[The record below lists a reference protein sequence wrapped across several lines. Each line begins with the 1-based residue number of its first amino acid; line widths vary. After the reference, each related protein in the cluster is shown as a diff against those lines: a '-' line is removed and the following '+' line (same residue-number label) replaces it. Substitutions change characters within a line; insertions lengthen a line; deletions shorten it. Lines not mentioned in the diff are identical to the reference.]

1 MSTNFNMDTTGFL
14 QTINK
19 LERRF
24 DELTSR
30 ESQRRVYENDG
41 VNPEP
46 LDHRLYVLAHEV
58 FTNTGWSMDLF
69 SAAACFD
76 VTLMDECR
84 RFLQGSASVVRRY
97 GLPVWLYDLMNAST
111 LAAYTGEPSDRMPK
125 CIRILTPR
133 ELAIRGMAKG
143 RKRYGSKK
151 QRKEDVWQFVRE
163 THRLGAFTMLKWG
176 EREPR
181 SLSIARMMLT
191 DPGIGMSML
200 RDDAGV
206 DGMGAV
212 PDYRYRRVVAYEED
226 LMDQVGRWDDD
237 HRNGA
242 ETVDGNDDHGFT
254 AVGARYLRDGE
265 RLIEA
270 YEHLWNKET
279 PRSRDVLLSA
289 GNRDDNRRDMP
300 LWQNPVML
308 RNLAISLLGSAL
320 ASDLIV
326 GFEDRDR
333 RMFDRGV
340 EQLREAMTIV
350 KEDGFAMMPKLL
362 IDRYD
367 PGVESLLYCSE
378 EESESRQR
386 LFRDLCEGLACVVLH
401 RVPDDARSRRMAI
414 ALIECETGAYEELV
428 SDCDEAACQK

>member
-1 MSTNFNMDTTGFL
+1 MSTKFNMDARGFL
-14 QTINK
+14 QTLNK

-30 ESQRRVYENDG
+30 ESQRRVYENNG

-76 VTLMDECR
+76 VALMDECR
-84 RFLQGSASVVRRY
+84 RFLRGSASVVRRY
-97 GLPVWLYDLMNAST
+97 GLPVWLYDLMSAST

-125 CIRILTPR
+125 CIRVLTPR

-143 RKRYGSKK
+143 RKRFGTKK

-176 EREPR
+176 EQEPK

-206 DGMGAV
+206 DDMGAV
-212 PDYRYRRVVAYEED
+212 PDYRYRRVVAYEEE
-226 LMDQVGRWDDD
+226 LMDEVGRWDAEHRDGVSATDD
-237 HRNGA
+237 GC
-242 ETVDGNDDHGFT
+242 GF
-254 AVGARYLRDGE
+254 AAIGARYLRDAE

-270 YEHLWNKET
+270 YRQLWDTET

-289 GNRDDNRRDMP
+289 GNRDGDRDMP
-300 LWQNPVML
+300 LWQNPLTL

-320 ASDLIV
+320 SSDLIV
-326 GFEDRDR
+326 GFEERDR
-333 RMFDRGV
+333 RTFNRGV

-350 KEDGFAMMPKLL
+350 GESGFAMMPRLL

-378 EESESRQR
+378 EESETQQR
-386 LFRDLCEGLACVVLH
+386 LFRDLCEGMACVVLH
-401 RVPDDARSRRMAI
+401 RVTDDLPVRQMAI
-414 ALIECETGAYEELV
+414 ALIECELGQYEDLIT
-428 SDCDEAACQK
+428 DCETAACQK

>member
-76 VTLMDECR
+76 AVLMDECR
-84 RFLQGSASVVRRY
+84 RFLHGSASVVRRY

-111 LAAYTGEPSDRMPK
+111 LAAYTGEPSERMPK
-125 CIRILTPR
+125 CIRVLTPR

-143 RKRYGSKK
+143 RKRYGTKK

-176 EREPR
+176 ENEPR

-212 PDYRYRRVVAYEED
+212 PDYRYRRVVAYEEA
-226 LMDQVGRWDDD
+226 LMNQVEQWD
-237 HRNGA
+237 A
-242 ETVDGNDDHGFT
+242 DHGET
-254 AVGARYLRDGE
+254 SRTSAADIKQDSDLIGARYLRDAD

-270 YEHLWNKET
+270 YRHLWDKET
-279 PRSRDVLLSA
+279 PRSSDVLLSA
-289 GNRDDNRRDMP
+289 GNRDGGRKDLP

-308 RNLAISLLGSAL
+308 RNLAISLLGSTL
-320 ASDLIV
+320 SSDLIV

-333 RMFDRGV
+333 RTFDRGV
-340 EQLREAMTIV
+340 EQLREAMSIV
-350 KEDGFAMMPKLL
+350 EESGFAMMPRLL

-367 PGVESLLYCSE
+367 PGVDSLLYCSE

-386 LFRDLCEGLACVVLH
+386 LFRDLCEGLACVILY
-401 RVPDDARSRRMAI
+401 RVTDEALARRLAI
-414 ALIECETGAYEELV
+414 ALIECETGRYEELV
-428 SDCDEAACQK
+428 NGVDAACQK

>member
-76 VTLMDECR
+76 AVLMDECR
-84 RFLQGSASVVRRY
+84 RFLHGSASVVRRY

-111 LAAYTGEPSDRMPK
+111 LAAYTGEPSERMPK
-125 CIRILTPR
+125 CIRVLTPR

-143 RKRYGSKK
+143 RKRYGTKK

-176 EREPR
+176 ENEPR

-212 PDYRYRRVVAYEED
+212 PDYRYRRVVAYEEA
-226 LMDQVGRWDDD
+226 LMNQVEQWD
-237 HRNGA
+237 A
-242 ETVDGNDDHGFT
+242 DHGET
-254 AVGARYLRDGE
+254 SRTSAADIKQDSDLIGARYLRDAD

-270 YEHLWNKET
+270 YRHLWDKET
-279 PRSRDVLLSA
+279 PRSSDVLLSA
-289 GNRDDNRRDMP
+289 GNRDGGRKDLP

-308 RNLAISLLGSAL
+308 RNLAISLLGSTL
-320 ASDLIV
+320 SSDLIG

-333 RMFDRGV
+333 RTFDRGV
-340 EQLREAMTIV
+340 EQLREAMSIV
-350 KEDGFAMMPKLL
+350 EESGFAMMPRLL

-367 PGVESLLYCSE
+367 PGVDSLLYCSE

-386 LFRDLCEGLACVVLH
+386 LFRDLCEGLACVILY
-401 RVPDDARSRRMAI
+401 RVTDEALARRLAI
-414 ALIECETGAYEELV
+414 ALIECETGRYEELV
-428 SDCDEAACQK
+428 NGVDAACQK